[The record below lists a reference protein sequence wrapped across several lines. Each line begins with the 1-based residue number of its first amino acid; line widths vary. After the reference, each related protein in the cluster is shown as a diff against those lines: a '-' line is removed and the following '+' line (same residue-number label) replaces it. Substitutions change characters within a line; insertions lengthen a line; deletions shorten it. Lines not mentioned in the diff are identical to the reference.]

1 MLILLFLSL
10 VMGEIPSLNQP
21 LLASESDYGIL
32 ALHGNSTDTAGDANI
47 YFVDDLAMTNKIHVI
62 VGVTDCLCAGFGD
75 AEKINQLDYLAVR
88 KYMFSFGIYLSYNI
102 PHRAKCGLSQEAIQ
116 KRTSLRWNAVG
127 TGLPVNGVHQSPWLF
142 VPQHKPGEDWIEGP
156 VIYAGM
162 RDFRQHSYVASNSA
176 QIYSTDKS
184 GGILYVQG
192 TVFMRPCLLWPWYT
206 PWILDS
212 YGADAYTL
220 NLLPPFSI
228 TPYLNSSDAELF
240 YETTAA
246 LKEKGVITDKHMANL
261 KDNNYNSGNRAHVF
275 RFQAIFVP
283 HRFVGEFLTLLEGY
297 KDTPLASYVYVPFIF
312 QLLWDK
318 NSWSHITSAQ
328 NNTIYAT
335 PQSLLSSCMGD
346 TVEATMENI
355 NTEVVQ
361 QLSYFA
367 YGWCGWPSPI
377 NEIAYII
384 KDEIKYITATSK
396 RYILYHLYEFVFW
409 TVVAMSGLCLIWC
422 VRRRIYDLYLRV
434 KLKFPSFQGYRKVN
448 VPYIPNRQN
457 HQTRNA
463 TYAMSE
469 FERDGASG
477 DDDFDDDDKKE
488 SIKAQT
494 HMDV

>member
-1 MLILLFLSL
+1 MLFLFLS
-10 VMGEIPSLNQP
+10 VVAGEITSFNQP
-21 LLASESDYGIL
+21 LLAAQSDYGIL
-32 ALHGNSTDTAGDANI
+32 TLHNASTGVPQDANI
-47 YFVDDLAMTNKIHVI
+47 YFVDSLDMTNKIHVI
-62 VGVTDCLCAGFGD
+62 VGVTDCICAGFGD
-75 AEKINQLDYLAVR
+75 AEKINQLDYLAVMH
-88 KYMFSFGIYLSYNI
+88 YMFSFGVYLSYNI
-102 PHRAKCGLSQEAIQ
+102 PHRAKCGLAAEVIQ
-116 KRTSLRWNAVG
+116 KRTSLYWNAVG
-127 TGLPVNGVHQSPWLF
+127 TGLPVSGVHHNIWTP

-162 RDFRQHSYVASNSA
+162 RDFRQHSYVTTHSD
-176 QIYSTDKS
+176 QIYGTDKS

-228 TPYLNSSDAELF
+228 TPYLNASDAELF

-261 KDNNYNSGNRAHVF
+261 KDNNGNSGNRAHVF

-283 HRFVGEFLTLLEGY
+283 HRFVGEFLVLLEGY
-297 KDTPLASYVYVPFIF
+297 KDTSLASYVYVPFIF

-318 NSWSHITSAQ
+318 NSWSHITSAR
-328 NNTIYAT
+328 NDTIYAS
-335 PQSLLSSCMGD
+335 PNYVLNSCMGD
-346 TVEATMENI
+346 TVEMTMENI
-355 NTEVVQ
+355 NAEVVK

-377 NEIAYII
+377 NQIAYII
-384 KDEIKYITATSK
+384 KDEIKYITKTAK
-396 RYILYHLYEFVFW
+396 IYFMYHLYEVVFW
-409 TVVAMSGLCLIWC
+409 IVVAMTGICFLWC
-422 VRRRIYDLYLRV
+422 IRRRIYDLYLKL
-434 KLKFPSFQGYRKVN
+434 KLKFPLFRGYRKMHI
-448 VPYIPNRQN
+448 PYIPNKQN

-469 FERDGASG
+469 FETDGG

-488 SIKAQT
+488 SIKAQA